1 MKNSTKSLIIAL
13 LELAFEIAKLIVVVV
28 GLYLIIFHKQELI
41 YLQTETKQINPQT
54 EANKKWQEK
63 NREKAKYLRNRST
76 SRSFIKNQ
84 ATLEDIKE
92 LQQLIQTRIELLT
105 STSEQT
111 E

>member
-1 MKNSTKSLIIAL
+1 MVCILYYLKNQLQK
-13 LELAFEIAKLIVVVV
+13 EFIVM
-28 GLYLIIFHKQELI
+28 
-41 YLQTETKQINPQT
+41 QTETKQINPQT

-84 ATLEDIKE
+84 ATLEDIEE
-92 LQQLIQTRIELLT
+92 LKQLMKTRIELLA
-105 STSEQT
+105 SASEQT